1 MNILLSYFE
10 YRQIW
15 LNILMYDL
23 PLEQQRHKIEGKR
36 KSLIL
41 WLKHVMN
48 THEVEL
54 IM

>member
-23 PLEQQRHKIEGKR
+23 PLEQHHKIEGKR

-48 THEVEL
+48 TNEVEL